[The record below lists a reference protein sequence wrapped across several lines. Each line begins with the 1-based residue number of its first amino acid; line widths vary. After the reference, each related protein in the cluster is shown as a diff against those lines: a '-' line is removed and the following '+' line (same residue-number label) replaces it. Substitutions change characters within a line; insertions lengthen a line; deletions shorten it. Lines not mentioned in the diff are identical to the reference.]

1 MPPGSPPNHGGFG
14 VPDGQSIPAYE
25 PNAVP
30 SHSGQMNHRGGG
42 GAPPPPG
49 GFGGG
54 GGFDS
59 TGGVGGG
66 FPSIPPGPKSLA
78 RVGLGAY
85 GDKFL
90 GSVSSNYAKYVSS
103 SQMRQY
109 FDVSEP
115 YVLNKLKLVF
125 CPFLHKGSWARIPEQ
140 SPGGLAFKPPRN
152 DINAPDLYVP
162 LMGFWSYVVA
172 ASTLQVRRGEFTP
185 EGVAVHAWWGAVFWA
200 GAAIFLWMALRSMST
215 AHVRVGAPLLD
226 VVAYAGYA
234 FPLSAFAVWTKIILA
249 GWSWAPTAAT
259 AWGALS
265 GAVFVVKTTK
275 RIIFSEARHRGVDGN
290 THNYLLLALAGAQ
303 FPLHF
308 ALAGV

>member
-1 MPPGSPPNHGGFG
+1 
-14 VPDGQSIPAYE
+14 
-25 PNAVP
+25 
-30 SHSGQMNHRGGG
+30 
-42 GAPPPPG
+42 
-49 GFGGG
+49 
-54 GGFDS
+54 
-59 TGGVGGG
+59 
-66 FPSIPPGPKSLA
+66 
-78 RVGLGAY
+78 
-85 GDKFL
+85 
-90 GSVSSNYAKYVSS
+90 
-103 SQMRQY
+103 
-109 FDVSEP
+109 
-115 YVLNKLKLVF
+115 
-125 CPFLHKGSWARIPEQ
+125 
-140 SPGGLAFKPPRN
+140 
-152 DINAPDLYVP
+152 
-162 LMGFWSYVVA
+162 
-172 ASTLQVRRGEFTP
+172 
-185 EGVAVHAWWGAVFWA
+185 
-200 GAAIFLWMALRSMST
+200 MST